1 MYCFWGRYINEE
13 ENPLNYGV
21 LWDVNN
27 LGYLAVEATA
37 AMLDG
42 SLDMSDGA
50 VFKSTLGDKKFIVN
64 EEDKGTELLLG
75 DALVFGPED
84 VEKYNY

>member
-1 MYCFWGRYINEE
+1 
-13 ENPLNYGV
+13 
-21 LWDVNN
+21 
-27 LGYLAVEATA
+27 
-37 AMLDG
+37 MLDG